1 MGIKIITDS
10 MCDVPK
16 EYVERYDIR
25 VMPLTVHFEDE
36 SYKDGIDLT
45 LEEFLVKLEKAET
58 LPTTSQVSPGDF
70 LEVFKEEIALG
81 NKVISIHGSSQLSG
95 TFNSAVMA
103 KEQLGG
109 EDVYVIDSMGI
120 TLGAGMSVIKAA
132 RLAEEGLEPEEI
144 VKVIEA
150 SRNRLKHILIV
161 DTLKYLH
168 KGGRLS
174 LSASVLGSIL
184 NVKPILTVAQGKLE
198 LFEKARGI
206 KKAIS
211 IVMDVIK
218 ENGWTLDGKVVGI
231 NHIADPEHLRML
243 EEELKR
249 EYNIKEFVRGEV
261 GFVVSTHGG
270 PGAVA
275 LYFEI

>member
-16 EYVERYDIR
+16 DYVKSHNIR
-25 VMPLTVHFEDE
+25 VMPLTVNFGYE

-45 LEEFLVKLEKAET
+45 LDEFLAKLEKSEV
-58 LPTTSQVSPGDF
+58 LPTTSQVPPGDF
-70 LEVFKEEIALG
+70 LEAFREEIALG

-95 TFNSAVMA
+95 TYNSAVMA
-103 KEQLGG
+103 MEQIGG
-109 EDVYVIDSMGI
+109 EDIHVIDSEAI
-120 TLGAGMSVIKAA
+120 TLGAGVLVIKAA

-144 VKVIEA
+144 VKEIEA
-150 SRNRLKHILIV
+150 SKCRLKSLFIL

-174 LSASVLGSIL
+174 LSASIVGSIL
-184 NVKPILTVAQGKLE
+184 NIKPILTVKGGKME
-198 LFEKARGI
+198 LYGKERGI
-206 KKAIS
+206 KKAIAS
-211 IVMDVIK
+211 VIDTVK
-218 ENGWTLDGKVVGI
+218 ENGWTLDGKVIGI
-231 NHIADPEHLRML
+231 NHIADLENMRLL

-249 EYNIKEFVRGEV
+249 EYSIKEIIRGEV
-261 GFVVSTHGG
+261 GSVVATHGG

-275 LYFEI
+275 FYFEI

>member
-10 MCDVPK
+10 ICDVPK
-16 EYVERYDIR
+16 EYVERYSIK
-25 VMPLTVHFEDE
+25 VMPLTVHFGDE

-45 LEEFLVKLEKAET
+45 LEEFLVKLEKAEM

-144 VKVIEA
+144 VKEIEEG
-150 SRNRLKHILIV
+150 RYKLKHMIIV

-184 NVKPILTVAQGKLE
+184 NVKPILTVNQGKLE

-206 KKAIS
+206 KKAIAV
-211 IVMDVIK
+211 VMGVIK

-231 NHIADPEHLRML
+231 NHIADLEHLRML

-261 GFVVSTHGG
+261 GSVVATHGG